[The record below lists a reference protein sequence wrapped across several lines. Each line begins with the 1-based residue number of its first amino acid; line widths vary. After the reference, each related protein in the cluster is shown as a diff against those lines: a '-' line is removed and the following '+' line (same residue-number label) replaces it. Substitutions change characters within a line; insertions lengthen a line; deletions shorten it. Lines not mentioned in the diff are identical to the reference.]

1 MDPASYTGLDL
12 NPAGIALC
20 RKRHN
25 LPSLDFVR
33 GDAENLPFPD
43 QSFDAVINIESLR
56 LDHAPSIEI
65 RQMMPRS

>member
-25 LPSLDFVR
+25 LPSLDIVR

>member
-65 RQMMPRS
+65 RQLTPRS

>member
-56 LDHAPSIEI
+56 LDHAPSIDI

>member
-12 NPAGIALC
+12 NPAGLALC